1 MNRPRDP
8 PTVPPPAVPSTAP
21 PLPEV
26 PPPEI
31 EPKAEASTDKEP
43 KEDFGDKPLNKFKGG
58 FDATKRRES
67 NTSMKSLILSV
78 ASRRGS
84 KDAIHSERRGSK
96 DTDDGDDFDENGLPH
111 IPHITYRKGSIISFP
126 ITDDLPC
133 MRNKRHSI
141 TSISSTRTDTS
152 EEVPPIAYRKGSLS
166 VVYSIPDLL
175 LKEQDENDEDEK
187 SKDDFNKEDDLP
199 DNSST
204 KEPQEPKFK
213 SLDFNELLTHIGD
226 FGTFQVY
233 LILCMIPFIVS
244 YSFMKS
250 SHRFLT
256 LVPDRYWCSVP
267 ELSNLSLE
275 QRFNLSVPQSES
287 GVFDRCKVYSPHN
300 ASWPVEGD
308 QFEPD
313 PTWKVTPCENGWEY
327 DLDEIPYA
335 SIAVQ
340 ENWVCHQ
347 SSLVVIAQVTFFLGS
362 IVGGCILS
370 WVADK
375 YGRIPA
381 VIGANAVGFVGGI
394 LTPCAQEAVLFSI
407 SRFLAGVGHF
417 NGLIFFYS
425 LVFEYVGPKWRTF
438 AMTFQF
444 SLFYTAAEV
453 ALHWIAFY
461 LADWRWISLATSI
474 PLLIGFIM
482 AFFIPE
488 SARWQLATGQ
498 VDKAINTLKRIEKIN
513 NAQIDPKLY
522 VQLKES
528 YYREHGT
535 QDNGKSTFNVFHIVG
550 TRNLR
555 RNMFVCIVVWAS
567 TWFMYHALM
576 RQTRHFGF
584 GPFGT
589 TSLFGLT
596 DFPACIFILLTL
608 DLLGRKW
615 LTFTPLFLSGIMLLL
630 STIDPMGTWSSIT
643 AIVGRLL
650 VNISHVVCLQFS
662 AEVLPTVVRSQGLNL
677 MHVFGALA
685 STVVLSVVQLGHLH
699 TRIFLSILGAMGII
713 SSLVSVLLP
722 ETLGKPLPETIEQGR
737 KMREE
742 NIFEMMCCDPDDEDF
757 E

>member
-1 MNRPRDP
+1 MDKPIEP
-8 PTVPPPAVPSTAP
+8 PTGPPPAP
-21 PLPEV
+21 PKPE
-26 PPPEI
+26 ET
-31 EPKAEASTDKEP
+31 TDKDP
-43 KEDFGDKPLNKFKGG
+43 KENVADQPLHKFKGG

-78 ASRRGS
+78 TSRRGS
-84 KDAIHSERRGSK
+84 KDNFHSERRGSK
-96 DTDDGDDFDENGLPH
+96 DLSRRGSKDTDEGDEFDENELPH

-133 MRNKRHSI
+133 MRGKRHSL
-141 TSISSTRTDTS
+141 TSISSIRTDTS

-175 LKEQDENDEDEK
+175 LKEQDENDEDDK
-187 SKDDFNKEDDLP
+187 NKIGVDKDDEYP
-199 DNSST
+199 D

-213 SLDFNELLTHIGD
+213 SLDFNELLAHIGD

-275 QRFNLSVPQSES
+275 QRFNLSVPQTES

-300 ASWPVEGD
+300 ASWNVEEGD

-313 PTWKVTPCENGWEY
+313 PSWKVTPCENGWEY

-347 SSLVVIAQVTFFLGS
+347 SSLVVVAQVTFYLGS
-362 IVGGCILS
+362 IVGGFILS

-381 VIGANAVGFVGGI
+381 VIGANAVGFLGGI
-394 LTPCAQEAVLFSI
+394 LTPCAQEAILFSV
-407 SRFLAGVGHF
+407 SRFLAGVGYF

-444 SLFYTAAEV
+444 SLFYTAAEI
-453 ALHWIAFY
+453 ALHWLAFY
-461 LADWRWISLATSI
+461 LADWRWMSIATSI

-488 SARWQLATGQ
+488 SARWQLSTGQ
-498 VDKAINTLKRIEKIN
+498 VDEAINTLKRIEKIN

-528 YYREHGT
+528 YSREHAAS
-535 QDNGKSTFNVFHIVG
+535 QDDGKTTFNVFHIVG
-550 TRNLR
+550 TKNLR
-555 RNMFVCIVVWAS
+555 RNMFACIVVWSS

-576 RQTRHFGF
+576 RQTKHFVF

-589 TSLFGLT
+589 TALFGLT

-608 DLLGRKW
+608 DVLGRKW
-615 LTFTPLFLSGIMLLL
+615 LTSTPLFLSGVMLLL

-643 AIVGRLL
+643 TIVGRLL
-650 VNISHVVCLQFS
+650 VNVAHVVCLQFS
-662 AEVLPTVVRSQGLNL
+662 AEVLPTVVRAQGLNL

-685 STVVLSVVQLGHLH
+685 SAVVLSGVQIGYLH

-713 SSLVSVLLP
+713 SSLVAVLLP

-742 NIFEMMCCDPDDEDF
+742 NIFEMMCCDPDEEDF
-757 E
+757 V